1 MIDNPCPYYGAWV
14 IQCSTSLE
22 VTKPL
27 FRGARGLGPRYL
39 ANSIREANR
48 TCLGHMTKLNRLCTL
63 DPLSTSSS
71 KEHHLVA
78 QDLKQEK
85 NHKPTGGVQVP
96 QVGPP
101 MVGLHSLNQEQSR
114 GK

>member
-1 MIDNPCPYYGAWV
+1 MIDNPWPYYGAWV

-22 VTKPL
+22 VIKPL

-48 TCLGHMTKLNRLCTL
+48 THLRYMTKLSRLCTL
-63 DPLSTSSS
+63 DPLSTSDS

-78 QDLKQEK
+78 QNLEQEK
-85 NHKPTGGVQVP
+85 NHKPSGGV
-96 QVGPP
+96 
-101 MVGLHSLNQEQSR
+101 
-114 GK
+114 